1 MEELLQV
8 KDLSISFHTYNGEV
22 QAVRNASFDLHRKEV
37 LAIVGESGSGKSV
50 TMQTVLKLTPCELKS
65 GQIIFDG
72 KDITHYTDKQMQE
85 IRGSQI
91 GIIFQDAMTSLN
103 PTMKIGRQITESILR
118 HQKVNKAE
126 AKEKALELLVQVG
139 INNPEKRYHQYI
151 HNLSGGMRQRV
162 MIAIALACKP
172 KLLIADEPTTALDV
186 TIQAQIMDLLAKLK
200 EEVGCSIV
208 LITHDL
214 GVVAA
219 NADRIAVMSGG
230 VIQHVSTPKSIYQR
244 PANQFVANFIGRS
257 NTLKA
262 RYAQGAL
269 HFDNGYAMP
278 YDNCGSVPAEDVLV
292 AVRPEEFVL
301 AADGQQGID
310 ATVTSSVFLGL
321 NTTYFVELYDGTNA
335 EIVEESS
342 ISSIIPNGTKVKLTL
357 KQDKINVFTADGKTN
372 LTKGV
377 VNDVR

>member
-50 TMQTVLKLTPCELKS
+50 TMQTVLKLTPCELKG

-72 KDITHYTDKQMQE
+72 KDITNYTDKQMQD

-103 PTMKIGRQITESILR
+103 PTMKIGKQITESILR

-126 AKEKALELLVQVG
+126 AKKKALELLVQVG

-200 EEVGCSIV
+200 DEVGCSIV

-219 NADRIAVMSGG
+219 NADRIAVMYAGQVVESGTADQIFYHCAHPYTRG
-230 VIQHVSTPKSIYQR
+230 LLDSIPRLNAVHDARLNYIGGTPPDALN
-244 PANQFVANFIGRS
+244 PAPGCAFS
-257 NTLKA
+257 A
-262 RYAQGAL
+262 RCK
-269 HFDNGYAMP
+269 YAMRICRQQAP
-278 YDNCGSVPAEDVLV
+278 EKREVQPGHFCACFLLDDEAE
-292 AVRPEEFVL
+292 
-301 AADGQQGID
+301 
-310 ATVTSSVFLGL
+310 ATRKETGWEVSL
-321 NTTYFVELYDGTNA
+321 
-335 EIVEESS
+335 
-342 ISSIIPNGTKVKLTL
+342 
-357 KQDKINVFTADGKTN
+357 
-372 LTKGV
+372 
-377 VNDVR
+377 

>member
-219 NADRIAVMSGG
+219 NADRIAVMYAGQVVESGTADQIFYHCAHPYTRG
-230 VIQHVSTPKSIYQR
+230 LLESIPRLNAAHDARLTYIGGTPPDALN
-244 PANQFVANFIGRS
+244 PAPGCAFSARCKYAMRICRQQAPEKREVQPGHFCSCFLMDDEAED
-257 NTLKA
+257 TLK
-262 RYAQGAL
+262 
-269 HFDNGYAMP
+269 
-278 YDNCGSVPAEDVLV
+278 
-292 AVRPEEFVL
+292 
-301 AADGQQGID
+301 
-310 ATVTSSVFLGL
+310 
-321 NTTYFVELYDGTNA
+321 
-335 EIVEESS
+335 
-342 ISSIIPNGTKVKLTL
+342 
-357 KQDKINVFTADGKTN
+357 KTGWEVS
-372 LTKGV
+372 L
-377 VNDVR
+377 

>member
-118 HQKVNKAE
+118 HPKVNKAE

-186 TIQAQIMDLLAKLK
+186 TIQAQVINLLKSLQEKFDLTLIFISHNLSLVKYISDR
-200 EEVGCSIV
+200 VGV
-208 LITHDL
+208 MYL
-214 GVVAA
+214 GS
-219 NADRIAVMSGG
+219 M
-230 VIQHVSTPKSIYQR
+230 
-244 PANQFVANFIGRS
+244 
-257 NTLKA
+257 
-262 RYAQGAL
+262 
-269 HFDNGYAMP
+269 
-278 YDNCGSVPAEDVLV
+278 
-292 AVRPEEFVL
+292 
-301 AADGQQGID
+301 
-310 ATVTSSVFLGL
+310 
-321 NTTYFVELYDGTNA
+321 VEL
-335 EIVEESS
+335 S
-342 ISSIIPNGTKVKLTL
+342 
-357 KQDKINVFTADGKTN
+357 TADDLYEHPAHPYTQALISAIPIPDPVVQKDRKIIE
-372 LTKGV
+372 LKGDIPSPINTPDDACSFASRCPYATPECAGHPPRLEQV
-377 VNDVR
+377 GENHFATCDRVMKGEQAV

>member
-162 MIAIALACKP
+162 MIAIALA
-172 KLLIADEPTTALDV
+172 
-186 TIQAQIMDLLAKLK
+186 QIMDLLAKLK

-219 NADRIAVMSGG
+219 NADRIAVMYAGQVVESGTADQIFYHCAHPYTRG
-230 VIQHVSTPKSIYQR
+230 LLESIPRLNAAHDARLTYIGGTPPDALN
-244 PANQFVANFIGRS
+244 PAPGCAFS
-257 NTLKA
+257 A
-262 RYAQGAL
+262 RCK
-269 HFDNGYAMP
+269 YAMRICRQQAP
-278 YDNCGSVPAEDVLV
+278 EKREVQPGHFCSCFLMDDEAEDT
-292 AVRPEEFVL
+292 R
-301 AADGQQGID
+301 
-310 ATVTSSVFLGL
+310 
-321 NTTYFVELYDGTNA
+321 
-335 EIVEESS
+335 
-342 ISSIIPNGTKVKLTL
+342 K
-357 KQDKINVFTADGKTN
+357 KTGWEVS
-372 LTKGV
+372 L
-377 VNDVR
+377 

>member
-8 KDLSISFHTYNGEV
+8 KDLPISFHTYNGEV

-219 NADRIAVMSGG
+219 NADRIAVMYAGQVVESGTADQIFYHCAHPYTRG
-230 VIQHVSTPKSIYQR
+230 LLESIPRLNAAHDARLTYIGGTPPDALN
-244 PANQFVANFIGRS
+244 PAPGCAFS
-257 NTLKA
+257 A
-262 RYAQGAL
+262 RCK
-269 HFDNGYAMP
+269 YAMRICRQQAP
-278 YDNCGSVPAEDVLV
+278 EKREVQPGHFCSCFLMDDEAEDT
-292 AVRPEEFVL
+292 R
-301 AADGQQGID
+301 
-310 ATVTSSVFLGL
+310 
-321 NTTYFVELYDGTNA
+321 
-335 EIVEESS
+335 
-342 ISSIIPNGTKVKLTL
+342 K
-357 KQDKINVFTADGKTN
+357 KTGWEVS
-372 LTKGV
+372 L
-377 VNDVR
+377 

>member
-151 HNLSGGMRQRV
+151 HQLSGGMRQRV

-219 NADRIAVMSGG
+219 NADRIAVMYAGQVVESGTADQIFYHCAHPYTRG
-230 VIQHVSTPKSIYQR
+230 LLESIPRLNAAHDARLTYIGGTPPDALN
-244 PANQFVANFIGRS
+244 PAPGCAFS
-257 NTLKA
+257 A
-262 RYAQGAL
+262 RCK
-269 HFDNGYAMP
+269 YAMRICRQQAP
-278 YDNCGSVPAEDVLV
+278 EKREVQPGHFCSCFLMDDEAEDT
-292 AVRPEEFVL
+292 R
-301 AADGQQGID
+301 
-310 ATVTSSVFLGL
+310 
-321 NTTYFVELYDGTNA
+321 
-335 EIVEESS
+335 
-342 ISSIIPNGTKVKLTL
+342 K
-357 KQDKINVFTADGKTN
+357 KTGWEVS
-372 LTKGV
+372 L
-377 VNDVR
+377 

>member
-219 NADRIAVMSGG
+219 NADRIAVMYAGQVVESGPADQSFYHCAHPYTRG
-230 VIQHVSTPKSIYQR
+230 LLESIPRLNAAHDARLTYIGGTPPDALN
-244 PANQFVANFIGRS
+244 PAPGCAFS
-257 NTLKA
+257 A
-262 RYAQGAL
+262 RCK
-269 HFDNGYAMP
+269 YAMRICRQQAP
-278 YDNCGSVPAEDVLV
+278 EKREVQPGHFCSCFLMDDEAEDT
-292 AVRPEEFVL
+292 R
-301 AADGQQGID
+301 
-310 ATVTSSVFLGL
+310 
-321 NTTYFVELYDGTNA
+321 
-335 EIVEESS
+335 
-342 ISSIIPNGTKVKLTL
+342 K
-357 KQDKINVFTADGKTN
+357 KTGWEVS
-372 LTKGV
+372 L
-377 VNDVR
+377 

>member
-118 HQKVNKAE
+118 HQTVNKAE

-219 NADRIAVMSGG
+219 NADRIAVMYAGQVVESGTADQIFYHCAHPYTRG
-230 VIQHVSTPKSIYQR
+230 LLESIPRLNAAHDARLTYIGGTPPDALN
-244 PANQFVANFIGRS
+244 PAPGCAFS
-257 NTLKA
+257 A
-262 RYAQGAL
+262 RCK
-269 HFDNGYAMP
+269 YAMRICRQQAP
-278 YDNCGSVPAEDVLV
+278 EKREVQPGHFCSCFLMDDEAEDT
-292 AVRPEEFVL
+292 R
-301 AADGQQGID
+301 
-310 ATVTSSVFLGL
+310 
-321 NTTYFVELYDGTNA
+321 
-335 EIVEESS
+335 
-342 ISSIIPNGTKVKLTL
+342 K
-357 KQDKINVFTADGKTN
+357 KTGWEVS
-372 LTKGV
+372 L
-377 VNDVR
+377 

>member
-219 NADRIAVMSGG
+219 NADRIAVMYAGQVVESGTADQIFYHCAHPYTRG
-230 VIQHVSTPKSIYQR
+230 LLESIPGLNAAHDARLTYIGGTPPDALN
-244 PANQFVANFIGRS
+244 PAPGCAFS
-257 NTLKA
+257 A
-262 RYAQGAL
+262 RCK
-269 HFDNGYAMP
+269 YAMRICRQQAP
-278 YDNCGSVPAEDVLV
+278 EKREVQPGHFCSCFLMDDEAEDT
-292 AVRPEEFVL
+292 R
-301 AADGQQGID
+301 
-310 ATVTSSVFLGL
+310 
-321 NTTYFVELYDGTNA
+321 
-335 EIVEESS
+335 
-342 ISSIIPNGTKVKLTL
+342 K
-357 KQDKINVFTADGKTN
+357 KTGWEVS
-372 LTKGV
+372 L
-377 VNDVR
+377 

>member
-172 KLLIADEPTTALDV
+172 KLLIADEPPTALDV

-219 NADRIAVMSGG
+219 NADRIAVMYAGQVVESGTADQIFYHCAHPYTRG
-230 VIQHVSTPKSIYQR
+230 LLESIPRLNAAHDARLTYIGGTPPDALN
-244 PANQFVANFIGRS
+244 PAPGCAFS
-257 NTLKA
+257 A
-262 RYAQGAL
+262 RCK
-269 HFDNGYAMP
+269 YAMRICRQQAP
-278 YDNCGSVPAEDVLV
+278 EKREVQPGHFCSCFLMDDEAEDT
-292 AVRPEEFVL
+292 R
-301 AADGQQGID
+301 
-310 ATVTSSVFLGL
+310 
-321 NTTYFVELYDGTNA
+321 
-335 EIVEESS
+335 
-342 ISSIIPNGTKVKLTL
+342 K
-357 KQDKINVFTADGKTN
+357 KTGWEVS
-372 LTKGV
+372 L
-377 VNDVR
+377 

>member
-172 KLLIADEPTTALDV
+172 KLLIAGRTHHGAGRDHPGPDHGPAG
-186 TIQAQIMDLLAKLK
+186 QAK
-200 EEVGCSIV
+200 GGGGV
-208 LITHDL
+208 LYRTDYPRL
-214 GVVAA
+214 G
-219 NADRIAVMSGG
+219 RSGG
-230 VIQHVSTPKSIYQR
+230 QCRPHCGHVCR
-244 PANQFVANFIGRS
+244 P
-257 NTLKA
+257 
-262 RYAQGAL
+262 
-269 HFDNGYAMP
+269 
-278 YDNCGSVPAEDVLV
+278 GS
-292 AVRPEEFVL
+292 
-301 AADGQQGID
+301 GIWH
-310 ATVTSSVFLGL
+310 G
-321 NTTYFVELYDGTNA
+321 
-335 EIVEESS
+335 
-342 ISSIIPNGTKVKLTL
+342 
-357 KQDKINVFTADGKTN
+357 
-372 LTKGV
+372 
-377 VNDVR
+377 

>member
-22 QAVRNASFDLHRKEV
+22 QAVRNASFDLHRQEV

-219 NADRIAVMSGG
+219 NADRIAVVESGTADQIFYHCAHPYTRG
-230 VIQHVSTPKSIYQR
+230 LLESIPRLNAAHDARLTYIGGTPPDALN
-244 PANQFVANFIGRS
+244 PAPGCAFS
-257 NTLKA
+257 A
-262 RYAQGAL
+262 RCK
-269 HFDNGYAMP
+269 YAMRICRQQAP
-278 YDNCGSVPAEDVLV
+278 EKREVQPGHFCSCFLMDDEAEDT
-292 AVRPEEFVL
+292 R
-301 AADGQQGID
+301 
-310 ATVTSSVFLGL
+310 
-321 NTTYFVELYDGTNA
+321 
-335 EIVEESS
+335 
-342 ISSIIPNGTKVKLTL
+342 K
-357 KQDKINVFTADGKTN
+357 KTGWEVS
-372 LTKGV
+372 L
-377 VNDVR
+377 

>member
-200 EEVGCSIV
+200 EEVGGSIV

-219 NADRIAVMSGG
+219 NADRIAVMYAGQVVESGTADQIFYHCAHPYTRG
-230 VIQHVSTPKSIYQR
+230 LLESIPRLNAAHDARLTYIGGTPPDALN
-244 PANQFVANFIGRS
+244 PAPGCAFS
-257 NTLKA
+257 A
-262 RYAQGAL
+262 RCK
-269 HFDNGYAMP
+269 YAMRICRQQAP
-278 YDNCGSVPAEDVLV
+278 EKREVQPGHFCSCFLMDDEAEDT
-292 AVRPEEFVL
+292 R
-301 AADGQQGID
+301 
-310 ATVTSSVFLGL
+310 
-321 NTTYFVELYDGTNA
+321 
-335 EIVEESS
+335 
-342 ISSIIPNGTKVKLTL
+342 K
-357 KQDKINVFTADGKTN
+357 KTGWEVS
-372 LTKGV
+372 L
-377 VNDVR
+377 

>member
-22 QAVRNASFDLHRKEV
+22 QAVRNASYDLNRKEV
-37 LAIVGESGSGKSV
+37 LAIEGESGSGKSV

-219 NADRIAVMSGG
+219 NADRIAVMYAGQVVESG
-230 VIQHVSTPKSIYQR
+230 
-244 PANQFVANFIGRS
+244 
-257 NTLKA
+257 
-262 RYAQGAL
+262 
-269 HFDNGYAMP
+269 
-278 YDNCGSVPAEDVLV
+278 
-292 AVRPEEFVL
+292 
-301 AADGQQGID
+301 
-310 ATVTSSVFLGL
+310 
-321 NTTYFVELYDGTNA
+321 
-335 EIVEESS
+335 
-342 ISSIIPNGTKVKLTL
+342 
-357 KQDKINVFTADGKTN
+357 TADQIFYHCAHPYLYAGTAN
-372 LTKGV
+372 TAVFAERYSACSVLPSGLGGEGGGL
-377 VNDVR
+377 

>member
-22 QAVRNASFDLHRKEV
+22 QAVRNASFDLHRQEV

-50 TMQTVLKLTPCELKS
+50 MMQTVLKLTPCDLKS
-65 GQIIFDG
+65 GRIIFDG
-72 KDITHYTDKQMQE
+72 QDITNYTDRQMQS

-103 PTMKIGRQITESILR
+103 PTMKIGKQITESILR
-118 HQKVNKAE
+118 HQKVGKAE
-126 AKEKALELLVQVG
+126 AKRRALDLLVQVG

-162 MIAIALACKP
+162 MIAIALACRP

-200 EEVGCSIV
+200 DEVGCSIV

-219 NADRIAVMSGG
+219 NADRIAVMYAGQVVEAGTADQIFYHCAHPYTRGLLDSIPRLNAAHDAKLTYIGG
-230 VIQHVSTPKSIYQR
+230 TPPDALA
-244 PANQFVANFIGRS
+244 PAPGCAFS
-257 NTLKA
+257 A
-262 RYAQGAL
+262 RCK
-269 HFDNGYAMP
+269 YAMRICQQQAP
-278 YDNCGSVPAEDVLV
+278 EKREIQPGHFCSCFLLDDEAAETRKETGCEVSL
-292 AVRPEEFVL
+292 
-301 AADGQQGID
+301 
-310 ATVTSSVFLGL
+310 
-321 NTTYFVELYDGTNA
+321 
-335 EIVEESS
+335 
-342 ISSIIPNGTKVKLTL
+342 
-357 KQDKINVFTADGKTN
+357 
-372 LTKGV
+372 
-377 VNDVR
+377 